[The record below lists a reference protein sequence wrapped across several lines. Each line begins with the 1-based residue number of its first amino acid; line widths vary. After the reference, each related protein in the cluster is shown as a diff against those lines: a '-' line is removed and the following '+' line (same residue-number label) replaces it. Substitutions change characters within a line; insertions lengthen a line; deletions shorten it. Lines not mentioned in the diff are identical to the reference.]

1 MVTGILIC
9 AIGLLPLFLALSI
22 SKVYNETKLSV
33 GMVISMILIT
43 IWQLDIGVLYLQ
55 DVLSEGLVLFLFK
68 LFRIGPTFSLPI
80 VLYVAYWIIKNQPS
94 VIKKVNG
101 LTKIKYALF
110 TKKALIG
117 FAIWSTIVYIIS
129 WTSLGIKGLVVTE
142 ESIASNHYLPDYG
155 PLVWVYIFHMGIIVF
170 FLFVVCVLSGRIR
183 NSHFKNFLRGFSFNA
198 LFLILPGILNF
209 LPLTGVL
216 TSSIGVILFSV
227 ASMHIF
233 VKFNVD
239 LKSYNH
245 ELMEKQKKLDY
256 TGQLTGSLIHEVK
269 NTNVIIKSFSSMLEK
284 SDALIER
291 DKRTLE
297 MIGKSSEHLEQL
309 ADNYRAYMKSSAMT
323 FKTDDLA
330 EIVQAS
336 IDFSAG
342 MLQENNVKLEF
353 INIYSPL
360 NVYLNKANL
369 QQVFINLIKNSV
381 EAMPENRANK
391 KITIRTEIDDKN
403 IIIHFKDNGK
413 GICPENWVSVF
424 DPFISLGNKKRGMG
438 LGLPFVKKMMIE
450 HLGDIHIV
458 ESSSNGTH
466 FKLEI
471 PQEGMLRGGN
481 YQKPPQ

>member
-22 SKVYNETKLSV
+22 SKVYKETKLSV
-33 GMVISMILIT
+33 GMVISMILIS

-55 DVLSEGLVLFLFK
+55 DILSENAVLFLFK
-68 LFRIGPTFSLPI
+68 LFRLGPTFTLPMI
-80 VLYVAYWIIKNQPS
+80 LYVAYWITKNQPS
-94 VIKKVNG
+94 VMNNTKG
-101 LTKIKYALF
+101 LTKITSALF

-117 FAIWSTIVYIIS
+117 FTIWSMIVYIIS
-129 WTSLGIKGLVVTE
+129 WTSLGIKGLIVTKE
-142 ESIASNHYLPDYG
+142 TYTSNHYFPDHG
-155 PLVWVYIFHMGIIVF
+155 PLVWVYIFHMGIIVL
-170 FLFVVCVLSGRIR
+170 FLLVLGVLSMRIR
-183 NSHFKNFLRGFSFNA
+183 NKHYKSFLVGFSFNA

-209 LPLTGVL
+209 LPFTGVL
-216 TSSIGVILFSV
+216 TSSIGVIIFSA

-233 VKFNVD
+233 SKFNAD

-245 ELMEKQKKLDY
+245 ELVEKQKKLDY

-269 NTNVIIKSFSSMLEK
+269 NTNVIIKSFSTMLER
-284 SDALIER
+284 SDTLVER

-297 MIGKSSEHLEQL
+297 MIGKSTEHLEQL
-309 ADNYRAYMKSSAMT
+309 TDNYSAYMKSSAMT
-323 FKTDDLA
+323 FKTENLA
-330 EIVQAS
+330 DIIQAS
-336 IDFSAG
+336 IDFSVG
-342 MLQENNVKLEF
+342 MLEENGVELEF
-353 INIYSPL
+353 INNYSPL

-381 EAMPENRANK
+381 EAIPENRVKK

-403 IIIHFKDNGK
+403 IVIHFTDTGK

-450 HLGDIHIV
+450 HLGDINIV
-458 ESSSNGTH
+458 ESSPNGTH

-471 PQEGMLRGGN
+471 PQEGVLNGGN
-481 YQKPPQ
+481 